1 MIDIVSVNLNNKEGL
16 ERTIKSVLAQTC
28 FDEINYIIIDG
39 GSTDGSKEII
49 KKYKKYFGYS
59 TSRQDKG
66 IYNAMNK
73 ALSHLKGD
81 YVLFLNSG
89 DYLASE
95 TTIEEVL
102 KYLDGTIIVY
112 GDEILEGF
120 KKVVDLG
127 GVKIMVHSDRVETTV
142 KRFPDKLTHKESPD
156 KVDEGYLKTNSLP
169 HQATFIKCE
178 YQKEH
183 PYNEDYKVVSDGLF
197 FREAILKNKVSYK
210 HIPITVSY
218 FALDGISSSE
228 EGRKEMSDYSKIIDK

>member
-95 TTIEEVL
+95 TIIEEVL
-102 KYLDGTIIVY
+102 KYLDGTTIVY
-112 GDEILEGF
+112 GNEYFEGC
-120 KKVVDLG
+120 KKPVSLG
-127 GVKIMVHSDRVETTV
+127 GVSIMVHSNEIVRSFVEY
-142 KRFPDKLTHKESPD
+142 PDEI
-156 KVDEGYLKTNSLP
+156 DETFFNGNSLP
-169 HQATFIKCE
+169 HQATFIKCD
-178 YQKEH
+178 YMKEH
-183 PYNEDYKVVSDGLF
+183 PYDENYKVVSDGIF
-197 FREAILKNKVSYK
+197 FQEAIIENKVTYK
-210 HIPITVSY
+210 HIPVTVSY
-218 FALDGISSSE
+218 FNLHGISSTKI
-228 EGRKEMSDYSKIIDK
+228 GWKEQTDFFKNKGK